1 MQFESKIKRQY
12 WINSILGLIPD
23 LVIAGVITSVIG
35 GAIGTFVLALV
46 ALQVVYFLVW
56 LRKTIWAWIVFGVYG
71 RKHIA
76 GYLTDYLVENDFPEP
91 GIYEGSAEE
100 LPHCGAAF
108 TPRLISLTS
117 IGRKRIGN
125 AIFGQLWW
133 RILPRSTAPKMP

>member
-56 LRKTIWAWIVFGVYG
+56 LRKTNGPG
-71 RKHIA
+71 SSSGSMA
-76 GYLTDYLVENDFPEP
+76 G
-91 GIYEGSAEE
+91 
-100 LPHCGAAF
+100 
-108 TPRLISLTS
+108 S
-117 IGRKRIGN
+117 I
-125 AIFGQLWW
+125 
-133 RILPRSTAPKMP
+133 